1 MLSRRDSP
9 GALLA
14 FMPIGK
20 IPMGGGPRQS
30 LKKKIFF
37 KLPDIQKIL
46 NITID

>member
-30 LKKKIFF
+30 LKKRYFLNYQIFKRF
-37 KLPDIQKIL
+37 
-46 NITID
+46 